1 MKELSLQHII
11 GPQPYATNSFIIM
24 ERDGVAVVIDPVAEL
39 KQYMDVLKEENAKL
53 KYIFLTHGHD
63 DHTNSL
69 KDLKEATGAK
79 VCGFAIDAELY
90 NYEID
95 ILLEDGQKIAIS
107 NDTEEEFEIMH
118 APGHTPGSCC
128 YKFEDMLFVGD
139 TLFPG
144 SIGRTDME
152 NGDMDVMKVT
162 LKKIANMQPDNI
174 EIYPGHGPFTN
185 LRIEKERNPFLRF
198 EE

>member
-11 GPQPYATNSFIIM
+11 GPQPYSTNSFVIT
-24 ERDGVAVVIDPVAEL
+24 ERDGVAIVIDPVAEL
-39 KQYMDVLKEENAKL
+39 KQYTDVLKEENAKM